1 MKILVLNSGS
11 SSLKFKVFSKKGLNV
26 LAEGTIQEIG
36 SPGSSFTFKVMDKGN
51 FKEGPI
57 HATTHLEALEVMSSL
72 LRAEKIVES
81 ISQMYAVGHRVVHGG
96 EYFTG
101 AVLVDKHVLKAI
113 EELIPLAPLHN
124 PSNLL
129 GIKVAMEHAPS
140 VPQVAVFDTAFHQSM
155 PPCAFIYAIPKNLY
169 THYKVRR
176 YGFHGTSYSY
186 VTGQAARFLGIEPS
200 IFSSVCLHLG
210 NGASA
215 AAVKNGRCIDTSMG
229 LTPLEGL
236 VMGTRCGD
244 IDPAIIFYLY
254 RTLGM
259 PVDEIDTLLNKK
271 SGLKGLCGT
280 RDMRAIEKMARDG
293 NQDAAMALE
302 LFCYRIRKYIGA
314 YLAAIGRTDCIVFTG
329 GIGEH
334 SSIVREKVIGGLDH
348 MGIRLDK
355 KKNQCAR
362 FGLTE
367 PVDLSAPES
376 RIKIL
381 VIPTN
386 EELEIARQTLRMV
399 EKGKKSVAD

>member
-11 SSLKFKVFSKKGLNV
+11 SSLKFKVFTKNGLQV
-26 LAEGTIQEIG
+26 LAEGSIQEIG
-36 SPGSSFTFKVMDKGN
+36 TPSSSYTFKVMGKGHI
-51 FKEGPI
+51 KEGAARAP
-57 HATTHLEALEVMSSL
+57 THLEALEVMSSL
-72 LRAEKIVES
+72 LKAEKIVES
-81 ISQMYAVGHRVVHGG
+81 TSHLYAVGHRVVHGG

-101 AVLVDKHVLKAI
+101 AVLADKQVLKAI

-129 GIKVAMEHAPS
+129 GIKVAMEHAPN

-155 PPCAFIYAIPKNLY
+155 PPCAFVYAIPKDLY
-169 THYKVRR
+169 IKHKVRR

-186 VTGQAARFLGIEPS
+186 VTRQAARFLGTEPS
-200 IFSSVCLHLG
+200 GLSTICLHLG

-244 IDPAIIFYLY
+244 IDPAIIFYLH

-259 PVDEIDTLLNKK
+259 PVDEIDTLLNKN

-280 RDMRAIEKMARDG
+280 RDMRAIEKMAKDG
-293 NQDAAMALE
+293 NQDADTALE

-334 SSIVREKVIGGLDH
+334 SSIVREKVINGLDH

-355 KKNQCAR
+355 EKNQIA
-362 FGLTE
+362 GSGPSE

-376 RIKIL
+376 TIKIL

-386 EELEIARQTLRMV
+386 EELEIARQTIKVV
-399 EKGKKSVAD
+399 EKGQGTIAD